1 MKNVSNYKDSLSQKT
16 VEELVEIILRKD
28 DKEREKNKL
37 ISKLER
43 KIHELKNSIS
53 ETINNIDNAQSE
65 IRKIKNEFRNLLI
78 ERDDL
83 QIIIDDY
90 RKQNTLL
97 RRFIS
102 IFGAVIMIITSL
114 IILLS

>member
-1 MKNVSNYKDSLSQKT
+1 MKKEMYKTSLKLKT
-16 VEELVEIILRKD
+16 VDELVDIILRKD
-28 DKEREKNKL
+28 DKERAKNKL
-37 ISKLER
+37 ISNLER

-65 IRKIKNEFRNLLI
+65 IRKIKNEFRTLLI
-78 ERDDL
+78 ERNDL
-83 QIIIDDY
+83 QIIVKDY
-90 RKQNTLL
+90 RKQNTIL

-114 IILLS
+114 IILFS

>member
-1 MKNVSNYKDSLSQKT
+1 MKNISNYKDSLSLKT

-37 ISKLER
+37 ISNLER
-43 KIHELKNSIS
+43 KIHEFKHSIS
-53 ETINNIDNAQSE
+53 ELINNVDNVRGE
-65 IRKIKNEFRNLLI
+65 LCKIKNDFDNLII
-78 ERDDL
+78 ERDNL
-83 QIIIDDY
+83 QRTIERY
-90 RKQNTLL
+90 RKQNTVQ

-114 IILLS
+114 IILFL

>member
-43 KIHELKNSIS
+43 RIHEFKNSIS
-53 ETINNIDNAQSE
+53 ETINNIDNTQSE

-83 QIIIDDY
+83 QIIVEDY
-90 RKQNTLL
+90 RKQNTVL

-102 IFGAVIMIITSL
+102 ILGAVIIIESL
-114 IILLS
+114 IILFS